1 MTPSGEPVV
10 GWRVWRIEH
19 DRLRSI
25 AMSYTWQ
32 AQESGAVCLRDV
44 HACDASPG
52 LGCRC
57 GFWALWDPAGC
68 VSMARSHQNS
78 VLGIVA
84 GWGTVALHGTEGF
97 RSQLAAVRCLLRD
110 WPSDETLTAIAAA
123 AKPVRWQG
131 PILPWRRKP
140 SRKWTSEISRAASL
154 YRVPLIALA
163 QAVPVGVLAE
173 LGVDRVIVSE
183 LEARL
188 RVAHIRLVKASTLR
202 DEGV

>member
-10 GWRVWRIEH
+10 GWRVWRLEH
-19 DRLRSI
+19 DRLHSI

-32 AQESGAVCLRDV
+32 AQENEAVCLRDV

-57 GFWALWDPAGC
+57 GFWVLWDPAGC
-68 VSMARSHQNS
+68 VSMARSYQNS

-97 RSQLAAVRCLLRD
+97 RSQFAAVRCLLRD
-110 WPSDETLTAIAAA
+110 WPSDETLTAIAAG

-131 PILPWRRKP
+131 VILPWRRKP
-140 SRKWTSEISRAASL
+140 SREWTSEISRAASL

-188 RVAHIRLVKASTLR
+188 RVAHAKASTLR